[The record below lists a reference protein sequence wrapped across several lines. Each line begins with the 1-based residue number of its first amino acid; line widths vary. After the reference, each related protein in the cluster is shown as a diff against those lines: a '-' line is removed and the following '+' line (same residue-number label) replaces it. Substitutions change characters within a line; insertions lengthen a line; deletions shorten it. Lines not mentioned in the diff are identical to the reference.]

1 MRGRCDIVHRQK
13 GWTMLGLLLVVSV
26 VGTALGQMV
35 VTSAAGVVAARRS
48 RDDLSVRLA
57 VSDILNRRAPD
68 EDGGTVTPDAPLDG
82 WSDVVTVDPE
92 SGRIV
97 PYDGGESAGLV
108 LRRQW
113 RCATS
118 DGQRVFAVSVAVV
131 DRRLESGEGPDAT
144 EVVLQRSLR

>member
-1 MRGRCDIVHRQK
+1 
-13 GWTMLGLLLVVSV
+13 MLGLLLVISV

-57 VSDILNRRAPD
+57 ASDILNRRAPD
-68 EDGGTVTPDAPLDG
+68 EDGGSVSPDAPLDG
-82 WSDVVTVDPE
+82 WSDVVAVDPE
-92 SGRIV
+92 SGRIM
-97 PYDGGESAGLV
+97 PYDGGERAGLA

-113 RCATS
+113 RCATAG
-118 DGQRVFAVSVAVV
+118 GQRVFAASVAVV
-131 DRRLESGEGPDAT
+131 DRQLESGEGPDAT

>member
-1 MRGRCDIVHRQK
+1 
-13 GWTMLGLLLVVSV
+13 MLGLLLVIFV

-57 VSDILNRRAPD
+57 ASDILNRRAPD
-68 EDGGTVTPDAPLDG
+68 EDGGTVTPDTPLDG

-92 SGRIV
+92 SGRIML
-97 PYDGGESAGLV
+97 YEGGEGAGLV

-118 DGQRVFAVSVAVV
+118 DGQRIFAVSVAVV
-131 DRRLESGEGPDAT
+131 DRQLESSEGPDAT
-144 EVVLQRSLR
+144 EIVLQRSLR